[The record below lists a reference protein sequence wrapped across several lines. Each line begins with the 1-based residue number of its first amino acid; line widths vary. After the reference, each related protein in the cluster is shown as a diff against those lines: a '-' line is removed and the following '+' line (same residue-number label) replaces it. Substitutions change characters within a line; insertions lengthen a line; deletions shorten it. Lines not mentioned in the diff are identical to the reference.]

1 MPPAE
6 LEALLLTHP
15 QVADAAVIGL
25 PDDEAGEIPAAYVVL
40 KPGQDAT
47 AADIQRF
54 VAEQVA
60 SYKQVRKLTFV
71 DAIPKSAS
79 GKILRRVLPR
89 PSQASGLPRRV
100 EHVTHPVGAGH
111 SSTPDGARSVG
122 PSSRAP
128 AR

>member
-40 KPGQDAT
+40 EAGAGGHGRRHPSASSPSK
-47 AADIQRF
+47 
-54 VAEQVA
+54 VA
-60 SYKQVRKLTFV
+60 SYKQIRKVTFV

-79 GKILRRVLPR
+79 GKILRRGAAR
-89 PSQASGLPRRV
+89 ASRSLTGRLGGPWQPQRDSNPCRHLERV
-100 EHVTHPVGAGH
+100 V
-111 SSTPDGARSVG
+111 S
-122 PSSRAP
+122 
-128 AR
+128 